1 MLPEVPRDRQLEL
14 FRRMLR
20 IRRFE
25 EELLHLTRD
34 GYNFGHF
41 HLYIGEEAIAV
52 PALGLLAP
60 DDSTASTF
68 RNHGHLLA
76 RGADPGRLFAE
87 IMGKATGYC
96 KGKSGTLHATSR
108 ELGFLSTSAAVGGVV
123 PLATGAGFA
132 AKQLGTK
139 RVSVCCFGDGAMEE
153 GAFYEAINLA
163 ALWALPVIYLCENN
177 SFGAPGVSA
186 GEYSSSTIS
195 AARLA
200 DLPAAFRVPVVVVDG
215 TDAGA
220 VHRAMSDAIARA
232 RSGGGPSF
240 IEAQVFRWP
249 GSRPLWPALLTGVTD
264 LAMAWDP
271 ARIPVEHREWHTTH
285 DCVLRY
291 ARELLA
297 AGAVTTEALQ
307 HLDGQVR
314 AEIAR
319 GRTFAL
325 ESPEPAP
332 EAALEDVFAPHN

>member
-1 MLPEVPRDRQLEL
+1 MLPDVPRDRILEL
-14 FRRMLR
+14 YRRMLL

-25 EELLHLTRD
+25 EELLHLTD
-34 GYNFGHF
+34 GGYNFGHF
-41 HLYIGEEAIAV
+41 HLYIGEEAIGV
-52 PALGLLAP
+52 PALGQLGP
-60 DDSTASTF
+60 EDSTATTF

-76 RGADPGRLFAE
+76 RGADPGRLLAE

-108 ELGFLSTSAAVGGVV
+108 ELGFLSTSAAVGGVL

-153 GAFYEAINLA
+153 GAFYESINLA

-200 DLPAAFRVPVVVVDG
+200 DLPAAFRVPTAVVDG
-215 TDAGA
+215 TDTGA
-220 VHRAMSDAIARA
+220 VHRAMRDAIGRA
-232 RSGGGPSF
+232 RGGGGPSF
-240 IEAQVFRWP
+240 IEAQVYRWP
-249 GSRPLWPALLTGVTD
+249 GNRPLWPKLLTGTTD
-264 LAMAWDP
+264 PAMAWDP
-271 ARIPVEHREWHTTH
+271 ARIPTEHTEWHTTH

-291 ARELLA
+291 TRELLA
-297 AGAVTTEALQ
+297 AGAATRDAVLAM
-307 HLDGQVR
+307 DGEVR
-314 AEIAR
+314 AAIAR
-319 GRTFAL
+319 ARAFAL

-332 EAALEDVFAPHN
+332 EAALEDVFA